1 MASQYTREPV
11 TTLHDYGA
19 EPYIGAH
26 THAHPC
32 PWVLGGHGCDIIG
45 NIVGNVTNFEYMG
58 AI

>member
-1 MASQYTREPV
+1 M